1 MLYIY
6 LKNTHN
12 ITKNQQDLAVQ
23 LVEHQIHYDKNV
35 LDLPQYSF
43 MLKLTEL
50 TNNSEACLTWYRST
64 LTSRANSLQGCS
76 T

>member
-23 LVEHQIHYDKNV
+23 LVEHQIHYDKYV
-35 LDLPQYSF
+35 LDLPQYSNF
-43 MLKLTEL
+43 VLII
-50 TNNSEACLTWYRST
+50 
-64 LTSRANSLQGCS
+64 
-76 T
+76 